1 MDKVLSPSAPLY
13 TPLLPTLDFPLL
25 YAMMI
30 STVQKVVLCVARWEA
45 IFSPPPSVLKV
56 LEQLEQNGW
65 EAWTVGGCVRD
76 SLLGK
81 VPADWDVCTAAL
93 PETVQSL
100 FEGQFPVIPTG
111 LRHGTVTIL
120 ADGMPVEVTTFR
132 TEGTYTDHRRP
143 DEVHFVTSLHQDLA
157 RRDFTVNAMAWSPIR
172 GMRDDFGGQKD
183 LEAGLLRCVGQPEHR
198 FEEDA
203 LRMLRAL
210 RFCAQYGFTLEEETR
225 RGIAARKELLKT
237 VAGER
242 VLTEL
247 KKLLTGPQAG
257 RTLLDSL
264 PVLGVVLPQLLP
276 LEGFDQHNPHHHLD
290 LWTHTCQVVD
300 GCPREA
306 EIRLAALFHDVAKP
320 LCQSWGEDGNAHYIG
335 HGAMSAEIARSC
347 LNRLK
352 SDGETVRQVTAL
364 VCHHDDPPPQTR
376 KGVARLL
383 GKLGPEMTGKLLALR
398 RADILAQSPDTRTAK
413 LSELERTQKLMEQL
427 MEEQACLTISQLA
440 VDGRML
446 MDWGIPAGP
455 QLGKTLRWLLE
466 QVLDGTVSNTPEA
479 LKQIWEEKNPFA

>member
-65 EAWTVGGCVRD
+65 ESWTVGGCVRD

-242 VLTEL
+242 AV
-247 KKLLTGPQAG
+247 PDA
-257 RTLLDSL
+257 
-264 PVLGVVLPQLLP
+264 QL
-276 LEGFDQHNPHHHLD
+276 
-290 LWTHTCQVVD
+290 WC
-300 GCPREA
+300 
-306 EIRLAALFHDVAKP
+306 
-320 LCQSWGEDGNAHYIG
+320 
-335 HGAMSAEIARSC
+335 
-347 LNRLK
+347 
-352 SDGETVRQVTAL
+352 
-364 VCHHDDPPPQTR
+364 
-376 KGVARLL
+376 
-383 GKLGPEMTGKLLALR
+383 
-398 RADILAQSPDTRTAK
+398 
-413 LSELERTQKLMEQL
+413 
-427 MEEQACLTISQLA
+427 
-440 VDGRML
+440 
-446 MDWGIPAGP
+446 DW
-455 QLGKTLRWLLE
+455 R
-466 QVLDGTVSNTPEA
+466 
-479 LKQIWEEKNPFA
+479 